1 LDWIKFWIFR
11 NCQLESTKSHL
22 KLSKVLQG
30 RDSWRERSNQNQ
42 AEKRKLQDQNR
53 YLKQKIET
61 NIEKMKKLKG
71 TLEKKENQLTEAI
84 NQNKK
89 IQTLEKQLEETKKTI
104 EQLKKKDFLPVE
116 TTKNVLQL
124 NQINIQ
130 VISVYLFYKGVISF
144 RAVPRSLK
152 IFFSYLQTPIKICHF
167 TSVINWCLKLG
178 LYKLKSLE
186 PQVDDWTAIVDA
198 SIKWGGKKLL
208 VVLRVPTHIMNE
220 RSKALDLKDV
230 EVAGIYVKKVI
241 NGEVISE
248 LLQPLFSQIGNPTQI
263 LSDGGSDIAK
273 GVRLLVE
280 SSFNGFQ
287 TLDIGH
293 FAANLLKKKYLGY
306 PQFEAFLAFTSK
318 IGTKLRQTI
327 AAWIVPCK
335 HRVKGRFQGL
345 ADFAKWAQKAFDYC
359 EQHLSNCD
367 KTTKELI
374 EKNFKGYRFLRSF
387 AEKFLRDTQILNQVL
402 QILKNKGL
410 SQDTLDQALCI
421 LSELPTDSS
430 IRQGLETY
438 LQEHFKVFQQ
448 HKIFN
453 ALISSDIIECL
464 FGKIKYLIEKSST
477 KDFNK
482 LVLLLPA
489 LVGELNDKSIMGAQK
504 AIKIKDIKNWEA
516 QNIGDTILK
525 QKMREFKK
533 LDVTEIVPKPAK
545 DKQLEAA

>member
-1 LDWIKFWIFR
+1 M
-11 NCQLESTKSHL
+11 
-22 KLSKVLQG
+22 QG

-61 NIEKMKKLKG
+61 NIEKMKKLQG
-71 TLEKKENQLTEAI
+71 ALEKKETQLTEAM

-89 IQTLEKQLEETKKTI
+89 IQTLEKQLDETKETI
-104 EQLKKKDFLPVE
+104 EQFKKKVFLPVE
-116 TTKNVLQL
+116 TTKNVLPL
-124 NQINIQ
+124 NQINISINIQ

-152 IFFSYLQTPIKICHF
+152 ILFSYLQISIKIRHF

-178 LYKLKSLE
+178 LYKLKFLE
-186 PQVDDWTAIVDA
+186 PQIDDWTAIVDA
-198 SIKWGGKKLL
+198 SIKWGGKKLF
-208 VVLRVPTHIMNE
+208 VVLRVPTHIMNG
-220 RSKALDLKDV
+220 RSKALELKDV
-230 EVAGIYVKKVI
+230 EVVGIYVKKVI

-248 LLQPLFSQIGNPTQI
+248 LLQTLFSQIGAPTQI

-280 SSFNGFQ
+280 SSFNVFQ

-293 FAANLLKKKYLGY
+293 FAANLLKKKYLGD
-306 PQFEAFLAFTSK
+306 PQFETFLAFTSQ
-318 IGTKLRQTI
+318 IGAKLRQTI
-327 AAWIVPCK
+327 AAWIVPGK

-345 ADFAKWAQKAFDYC
+345 SDFAKWAQKAFDYC

-367 KTTKELI
+367 KTTQELI
-374 EKNFKGYRFLRSF
+374 KKNFKGFLFLRSF
-387 AEKFLRDTQILNQVL
+387 AKRFLNDTQILNKIL
-402 QILKNKGL
+402 QLLKNKGL
-410 SQDTLDQALCI
+410 SQGTLDQALCI
-421 LSELPTDSS
+421 LSELPANSS
-430 IRQGLETY
+430 IRQGMETY
-438 LQEHFKVFQQ
+438 LQEHFKACQQ
-448 HKIFN
+448 HQIFN

-464 FGKIKYLIEKSST
+464 FGKIKYLVEKSST

-489 LVGELNDKSIMGAQK
+489 LVGELNDQIIMDAQK
-504 AIKIKDIKNWEA
+504 AIKIKDIKNWDA

-525 QKMREFKK
+525 QKMREFNK
-533 LDVTEIVPKPAK
+533 LDAINTVPKLAK
-545 DKQLEAA
+545 TKQLEAA

>member
-1 LDWIKFWIFR
+1 MG
-11 NCQLESTKSHL
+11 STKSHL
-22 KLSKVLQG
+22 KLCKVLQG
-30 RDSWRERSNQNQ
+30 RDSWRERSNHNQ
-42 AEKRKLQDQNR
+42 AEKRKVQDQNR
-53 YLKQKIET
+53 YLKQKIQT
-61 NIEKMKKLKG
+61 NIEKIKKLQG
-71 TLEKKENQLTEAI
+71 ILEKKENQLTEAI

-89 IQTLEKQLEETKKTI
+89 IQILEKQLEETTKTI
-104 EQLKKKDFLPVE
+104 EQLKKKILPVE
-116 TTKNVLQL
+116 TTKTVLPL
-124 NQINIQ
+124 NQINISINIQ
-130 VISVYLFYKGVISF
+130 VISVYLFYKGLISF
-144 RAVPRSLK
+144 RAVPRSLE
-152 IFFSYLQTPIKICHF
+152 ILFSYLHISIKTYHF

-178 LYKLKSLE
+178 LYKLKFLE
-186 PQVDDWTAIVDA
+186 PQVDEWTAIVDA

-208 VVLRVPTHIMNE
+208 VVLRVPTHIMNG
-220 RSKALDLKDV
+220 RSKALELKDV
-230 EVAGIYVKKVI
+230 EVVGIYVKKVI
-241 NGEVISE
+241 NGEIISE
-248 LLQPLFSQIGNPTQI
+248 LLQPLFSKIGNPTQI

-293 FAANLLKKKYLGY
+293 FAANLLKKKYLGD
-306 PQFEAFLAFTSK
+306 PQFEAFLAFTSQ
-318 IGTKLRQTI
+318 IGAKLRQTI
-327 AAWIVPCK
+327 AAWILPGK

-345 ADFAKWAQKAFDYC
+345 GSFAKWAQKAFDYC

-367 KTTKELI
+367 ETTKELI
-374 EKNFKGYRFLRSF
+374 ERNFKGYLFLRSF

-421 LSELPTDSS
+421 LSELPADSS
-430 IRQGLETY
+430 IRQGMETY

-448 HKIFN
+448 HEIFN

-464 FGKIKYLIEKSST
+464 FGKIKYLVEKSST

-489 LVGELNDKSIMGAQK
+489 LVGELNDKSIMDAQK
-504 AIKIKDIKNWEA
+504 AIKIKDIKNWET

-525 QKMREFKK
+525 QKIREFNK
-533 LDVTEIVPKPAK
+533 LDATKIVPKHAK
-545 DKQLEAA
+545 SKQAKAA